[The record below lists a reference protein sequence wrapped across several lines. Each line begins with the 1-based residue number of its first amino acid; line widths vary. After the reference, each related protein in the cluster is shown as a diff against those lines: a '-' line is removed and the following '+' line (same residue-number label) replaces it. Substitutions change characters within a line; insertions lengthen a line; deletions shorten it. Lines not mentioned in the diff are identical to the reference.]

1 MKKKLVLSM
10 SAIVLIV
17 CITVGIWLLV
27 GGRKTITP
35 IIFDEE
41 LSFSPSLPEVI
52 ENQIPQETIDAVFGK
67 EINLYKIVS
76 RRING
81 YDEDLLEKFQM
92 ENYIV
97 SDDPEDYITTYKTA
111 DKRLRIYNDGSFT
124 FSLTRISVD
133 EPLTVSFDELKVMAE
148 EYLESKDLL
157 PENFYQQGYTK
168 SEVSS
173 GGETIVPRMGPSF
186 VRKIDG
192 YTVYGSSFIDTDYDN
207 QGLRSIYSIYSDY
220 VFDRVAQTISF
231 EDAYSLML
239 GRGKHVQNSYKEQ
252 LSGEVDKII
261 LNNARLAYYD
271 VGRKGTHILPC
282 YILEGIAYA
291 GEETTEFQSWV
302 MAIPQSMT
310 TR

>member
-92 ENYIV
+92 ENYSV

-148 EYLESKDLL
+148 
-157 PENFYQQGYTK
+157 
-168 SEVSS
+168 
-173 GGETIVPRMGPSF
+173 
-186 VRKIDG
+186 
-192 YTVYGSSFIDTDYDN
+192 
-207 QGLRSIYSIYSDY
+207 
-220 VFDRVAQTISF
+220 
-231 EDAYSLML
+231 
-239 GRGKHVQNSYKEQ
+239 
-252 LSGEVDKII
+252 
-261 LNNARLAYYD
+261 
-271 VGRKGTHILPC
+271 
-282 YILEGIAYA
+282 
-291 GEETTEFQSWV
+291 
-302 MAIPQSMT
+302 
-310 TR
+310 